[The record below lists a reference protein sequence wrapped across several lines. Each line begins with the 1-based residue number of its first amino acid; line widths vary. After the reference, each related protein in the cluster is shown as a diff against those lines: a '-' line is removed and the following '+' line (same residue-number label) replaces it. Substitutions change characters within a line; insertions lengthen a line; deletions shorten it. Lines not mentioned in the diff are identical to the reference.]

1 MLQSINLVWFKRDLR
16 ITDHKPLSKAIL
28 LGKPVVLLYVF
39 EPSLV
44 NDPHYDERHWRFV
57 WESLEDMKSQSPE
70 TFILNIVFDEVIN
83 VLEKISTKY
92 NIDTIFSHE
101 ETGIETTYMRDKSI
115 KTWCVKRKVQW
126 VEIPTN
132 AVYRGLMSR
141 SDWKD
146 RWKKRVFD
154 EIDDPNLNTLNCISL
169 DNIPG
174 DNDQIEWPKSWTHGD
189 TNFQKGGEIEAWN
202 TILSFIDQ
210 RSENYNNSISKPNES
225 RVGCSRISPYLAW
238 GNISL
243 KQLHKIYRES
253 YQKSEFKRALK
264 SFESRLNWH
273 CHFIQKFESEC
284 RMEFAN
290 INNGYDDIRTDII
303 PEFVDAWKNG
313 KTGYP
318 LVDASMLAVKQTGYL
333 NFRMRSMLVSFLT
346 HHLWQPWQV
355 GSTHL
360 AKNFLDFEPGI
371 HYPQFQMQ
379 AGTTGTNTIRIY
391 NPVKQSKDQ
400 DPDGIFIKEFV
411 PELRAIPK
419 ELIHEPWKLTA
430 IEQEM
435 YDCRIGVD
443 YPEPIVDIT
452 KTYKW
457 ANSQLW
463 AKKSD
468 PKVKEESKRIL
479 KIHIKP
485 GRRFV

>member
-1 MLQSINLVWFKRDLR
+1 
-16 ITDHKPLSKAIL
+16 
-28 LGKPVVLLYVF
+28 
-39 EPSLV
+39 
-44 NDPHYDERHWRFV
+44 
-57 WESLEDMKSQSPE
+57 
-70 TFILNIVFDEVIN
+70 
-83 VLEKISTKY
+83 
-92 NIDTIFSHE
+92 
-101 ETGIETTYMRDKSI
+101 
-115 KTWCVKRKVQW
+115 
-126 VEIPTN
+126 
-132 AVYRGLMSR
+132 
-141 SDWKD
+141 
-146 RWKKRVFD
+146 
-154 EIDDPNLNTLNCISL
+154 
-169 DNIPG
+169 
-174 DNDQIEWPKSWTHGD
+174 
-189 TNFQKGGEIEAWN
+189 
-202 TILSFIDQ
+202 
-210 RSENYNNSISKPNES
+210 
-225 RVGCSRISPYLAW
+225 
-238 GNISL
+238 
-243 KQLHKIYRES
+243 
-253 YQKSEFKRALK
+253 
-264 SFESRLNWH
+264 
-273 CHFIQKFESEC
+273 
-284 RMEFAN
+284 
-290 INNGYDDIRTDII
+290 
-303 PEFVDAWKNG
+303 
-313 KTGYP
+313 
-318 LVDASMLAVKQTGYL
+318 
-333 NFRMRSMLVSFLT
+333 MLVSFLT